1 LPASLKYL
9 CILAYVFL
17 LALLAPRV
25 AWGQAGISGTI
36 LQLSGD
42 KRVKIVWQRDTTPAG
57 DNVFGGANVFR
68 LMGYDTDDDAIRTI
82 QNSLDDYTKPL
93 FTHDGSRIV
102 YSDRV
107 ERKVFVCGWDGSGI
121 RQLASGFAG
130 AVWFDS
136 ASSKE
141 WVYFQEGGD
150 GDNNPLPV
158 KRVNLDNTGE
168 IELVWDDSDT
178 NAYWMSISS
187 DGARIASSW
196 PWPQCGASVPAYD
209 GSGGGTIY
217 IPDSGY
223 YTTGCWTT
231 ITPDTSY
238 RVGVFDGPHR
248 GWQVWD
254 WPVGT
259 MRLLD
264 LHSAPGIDGWEIYHP
279 KMSNNPRFLAIT
291 GPYSNGTMGDN
302 NIGAGGTQIEI
313 YLGKLDTGFSQVT
326 DWVKVTNNSQA
337 EFFPDVWVDPG
348 TSNQVSIDSFSVTP
362 NQIVQ
367 GASAT
372 LAWQTTN
379 TSTVSINQG
388 IGTVAADGSRDVSP
402 AADTTYT
409 LTADGPGGPVT
420 RQVSLSV
427 VSFSLPAAIN
437 CGDGTPLVAGW
448 ADEDVFRSGGEEYD
462 FTGSVDINGQ
472 PNAAPADVY
481 LTCVHYDHSY
491 SFPVPNGS
499 YTVRLHFYDAVGAS
513 GRAMDYTIEGVRVL
527 DDFSITAAAGG
538 GGKALVR
545 EFPIEVTDGDGLQ
558 IVAEKDQ
565 GNDAFEAGIEILEG
579 STDDQDPVV
588 VIDSPTDGAVLSG
601 DVAVSGTATDNVA
614 VSRVEIS
621 LDGGAWDMAVGTDAW
636 SYTIY
641 QLALSD
647 GPHTITA
654 RATDTS
660 GNQGSTS
667 VQFSANNQPS
677 ITILSPAGGESWQA
691 GGSGHIRWTTENLS
705 DVTIRFSADGGANY
719 SEIVPSLSDADPD
732 WGDYTW
738 QIPNEGTDQARILI
752 HGYFDSSVKAES
764 NLFTIVVAGNPI
776 IDLLTPQAGDSL
788 TGGDT
793 QSISWNATD
802 VETVV
807 LEYSLD
813 GGSNYLPISTLT
825 LGDPA
830 WGDFQWTVPDAQSE
844 MAEVRARTPSGD
856 VQDVSGLFSI
866 EPKQVASGDLELS
879 SLKISGKVSAGA
891 GTVSQVHL
899 GGKTFPVSAD
909 GTFEAQIDLAPG
921 VEITNQTI
929 ESDDASV
936 QRLFSLEI
944 KDAQP
949 PIDGLLVSAEDL
961 RAFVGGRSGVLVW
974 VDAGGAVKVLD
985 FRVQNPEVQTLS
997 GSLDSVNPLISPDG
1011 TRVVYSQGRPNGPK
1025 NIFVSTLDGSSAG
1038 QVAAGDVGY
1047 FNFSSG
1053 EESIVYC
1060 DWSDKSENGAD
1071 GKTYRLELT
1080 PGGVTPLGDPVEL
1093 CSRAMDAG
1101 PDKELGWLG
1110 QVYENLWAY
1119 DLANQKDYPTEK
1131 FFLLSGAVADHQT
1144 CNGSMAPD
1152 DSARLMC
1159 LVIPHDYVR
1168 IFSYTTSSDDF
1179 RQTSEFRLP
1188 QGMTEWEFPEWSTD
1202 PGYFTAILRASDLQ
1216 NRLFI
1221 VKVDEGDLV
1230 PEVLQITDK
1239 QTGATYSHLYL
1250 EP

>member
-1 LPASLKYL
+1 M
-9 CILAYVFL
+9 L
-17 LALLAPRV
+17 LALLVPRTG
-25 AWGQAGISGTI
+25 WGQAGISGTI

-42 KRVKIVWQRDTTPAG
+42 KRVKIVWQRDTSAAG
-57 DNVFGGANVFR
+57 DNIFGGANIFR
-68 LMGYDTDDDAIRTI
+68 LMGYDTVDDTVRII

-93 FTHDGSRIV
+93 LTHDGMRIV

-121 RQLASGFAG
+121 QQIASGFAG
-130 AVWFDS
+130 AVWFDP
-136 ASSKE
+136 ANSKE

-150 GDNNPLPV
+150 GDNDPFPM
-158 KRVNLDNTGE
+158 KRINLDNTNE
-168 IELVWDDSDT
+168 VELVWDDNDT
-178 NAYWMSISS
+178 NAYWMAISS

-196 PWPQCGASVPAYD
+196 PWPQCGSAVPSYD
-209 GSGGGTIY
+209 GSGGGNIY
-217 IPDSGY
+217 IPDNGY
-223 YTTGCWTT
+223 YTSGCWTT
-231 ITPDTSY
+231 ITPDTNY
-238 RVGVFDGPHR
+238 RIGVFDGPHR
-248 GWQVWD
+248 GWLVWD
-254 WPVGT
+254 WPPGT

-264 LHSAPGIDGWEIYHP
+264 LHSAPGIAGWEIYHP

-313 YLGKLDTGFSQVT
+313 YLGKLDAGFNQVT
-326 DWVKVTNNSQA
+326 NWVRVTNNAKA

-348 TSNQVSIDSFSVTP
+348 PSNQVRIDSFSATP
-362 NQIVQ
+362 AQIVQ

-379 TSTVSINQG
+379 ASAVSINQG
-388 IGTVAADGSRDVSP
+388 IGSVAADGSRLVSP
-402 AADTTYT
+402 SADTTYT
-409 LTADGPGGPVT
+409 LTAEGPGGPIT
-420 RQVSLSV
+420 RDVSVSV
-427 VSFSLPAAIN
+427 VSFSLPVAIN
-437 CGDGTPLVAGW
+437 CGDGTPQVAGW
-448 ADEDVFRSGGEEYD
+448 GDEDVFRSGGQEYD
-462 FTGSVDINGQ
+462 FSGSVDLNAQ
-472 PNAAPADVY
+472 PNPAPADVY
-481 LTCVHYDHSY
+481 LTCVHLDHSY
-491 SFPVPNGS
+491 SFPVSDGS
-499 YTVRLHFYDAVGAS
+499 YTVRLHFYDASGAS

-527 DDFSITAAAGG
+527 DDFSIVQAAGG
-538 GGKALVR
+538 GGKVLVK
-545 EFPIEVTDGDGLQ
+545 EFPVEVTDGNGLQ

-565 GNDAFEAGIEILEG
+565 GNDVFETGIEIIEG

-588 VIDSPTDGAVLSG
+588 TIESPTDGATLSG
-601 DVAVSGTATDNVA
+601 DVAVSGTAADNEA

-621 LDGGAWDMAVGTDAW
+621 LDGGAWEQAAGTDAW
-636 SYTIY
+636 SHTIY
-641 QLALSD
+641 ELALAD

-660 GNQGSTS
+660 GNQGSAT
-667 VQFSANNQPS
+667 VNITTNNQPS

-719 SEIVPSLSDADPD
+719 SEIVPSLSDADPG

-738 QIPNEGTDQARILI
+738 QVPNEGTDQARIMI
-752 HGYFDSSVKAES
+752 HGYFDSTVRAES
-764 NLFTIVVAGNPI
+764 NLFTIVASGNPL
-776 IDLLTPQAGDSL
+776 IDLLTPQAGDEL
-788 TGGDT
+788 TGGHM
-793 QSISWNATD
+793 QSVGFNAVD

-813 GGSNYLPISTLT
+813 GGTSYDPIVTLA

-830 WGDFQWTVPDAQSE
+830 WGDYPWTVPDAQSE
-844 MAEVRARTPSGD
+844 MAEVRARTPAGD

-866 EPKQVASGDLELS
+866 EPKQVASGDLEVG
-879 SLKISGKVSAGA
+879 SLKITGKVPAGA
-891 GTVSQVHL
+891 GAVSQVRV

-921 VEITNQTI
+921 VETTNLVI
-929 ESDDASV
+929 EGDGASG
-936 QRLFSLEI
+936 QRLMQLEI

-961 RAFVGGRSGVLVW
+961 RAFVGGRSGVLAW

-985 FRVQNPEVQTLS
+985 FRLQDPAVQTLP
-997 GSLDSVNPLISPDG
+997 GSQDSINPLISPDG

-1025 NIFVSTLDGSSAG
+1025 NIFISTLDGGAAG
-1038 QVAAGDVGY
+1038 QVAVGDVGY
-1047 FNFSSG
+1047 FNFSG
-1053 EESIVYC
+1053 GKESIVYC

-1080 PGGVTPLGDPVEL
+1080 TGGVSPLGYPVEL

-1101 PDKELGWLG
+1101 PDKGIGWLG

-1168 IFSYTTSSDDF
+1168 IFSYESSSDDF

-1188 QGMTEWEFPEWSTD
+1188 PGMTEWEFPEWSTD

-1216 NRLFI
+1216 NRLFV
-1221 VKVDEGDLV
+1221 VKVQEGDLV
-1230 PEVLQITDK
+1230 PELLQITDK